1 MDGFKNYMEVFQMS
15 ISENIK
21 NLRLQY
27 DLTQSELGE
36 IAGVSDKAVSTWE
49 NGTAEPRMGAIQR
62 IAEHFHISKG
72 SLVDDAPDIKPTGD
86 SLTASEAALLT
97 IVRKLND
104 AGQQKVFDC
113 AKDLQASGLYLKT
126 APSAV
131 VETA

>member
-1 MDGFKNYMEVFQMS
+1 MS

-21 NLRLQY
+21 NLRMQY
-27 DLTQSELGE
+27 GLTQSELGE

-72 SLVDDAPDIKPTGD
+72 SLIDDSPENISPIV
-86 SLTASEAALLT
+86 SISASEAELLA
-97 IVRKLND
+97 IIKDLNE
-104 AGQQKVFDC
+104 AGQQKIFDY

-126 APSAV
+126 APSGVA
-131 VETA
+131 ETA